1 MVKAAAL
8 YAEDMGVQVPPRGL
22 VMHKWWA
29 VGPLAQRL
37 EHATHNRAVLGSSP
51 RRPIKN

>member
-37 EHATHNRAVLGSSP
+37 EQRTHNSKCGGSNPS
-51 RRPIKN
+51 RPIKN

>member
-22 VMHKWWA
+22 VIY
-29 VGPLAQRL
+29 GGYSDP
-37 EHATHNRAVLGSSP
+37 
-51 RRPIKN
+51 